1 MERDQAR
8 IILLAAK
15 AASDRR
21 CGYPDFVVRQPERV
35 GERLVHVTG
44 TAWSRRRAPPIGVE
58 PGGHGLALDIDMLLQ
73 SRPVFPFNDEVSGCQ
88 GRLDVA
94 TFEIQ
99 GVERLLSVGRTQ
111 VQDRF
116 QRRVT
121 PRVPRLRRALLR
133 LGAATMAIAS
143 PT

>member
-1 MERDQAR
+1 MR
-8 IILLAAK
+8 
-15 AASDRR
+15 
-21 CGYPDFVVRQPERV
+21 
-35 GERLVHVTG
+35 T
-44 TAWSRRRAPPIGVE
+44 PIGVE

-116 QRRVT
+116 QRRDDTSSSSTVA
-121 PRVPRLRRALLR
+121 RAAAR